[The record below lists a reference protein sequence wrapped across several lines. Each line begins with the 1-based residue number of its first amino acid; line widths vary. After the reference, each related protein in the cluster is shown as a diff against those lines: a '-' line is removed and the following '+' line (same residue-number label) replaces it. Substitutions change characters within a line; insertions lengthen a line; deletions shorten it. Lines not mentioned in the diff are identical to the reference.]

1 MTTAAGLAGGETR
14 AMEAK
19 GCRYQFR
26 VVVLGDATVGKTS
39 LLRRFVEGAAGTL
52 EPGSELES
60 APTVGVEFYGRALQ
74 LPAGPWV
81 KLQLW
86 DTAGQERF
94 RCGVREGLWV
104 RGGRRRDKKEEGRGG
119 EGPRVWG
126 SIHLA
131 KEAPPR
137 GQSQWPS

>member
-1 MTTAAGLAGGETR
+1 
-14 AMEAK
+14 MEAK

-26 VVVLGDATVGKTS
+26 IVVLGDATVGKTS

-52 EPGSELES
+52 EPGPEPEA

-74 LPAGPWV
+74 LPAGPRV

-94 RCGVREGLWV
+94 RCGMGEGAVGAGWGRGRDK
-104 RGGRRRDKKEEGRGG
+104 RGGTRRGG
-119 EGPRVWG
+119 TWG
-126 SIHLA
+126 LGIT
-131 KEAPPR
+131 PP
-137 GQSQWPS
+137 G